1 MKAASLLTLMA
12 AVSFGA
18 SAMTLNSS
26 DIQEGSRM
34 AETFAFNGMG
44 CNGENQT
51 PLCFK
56 NYLKSM
62 CCVMCITIFHYC
74 IITQSSLLAH
84 LDTDLS
90 WH

>member
-44 CNGENQT
+44 CNGKNQS
-51 PLCFK
+51 PFNFK
-56 NYLKSM
+56 SYLKSIIYIA
-62 CCVMCITIFHYC
+62 VVTIFHYC

-90 WH
+90 

>member
-34 AETFAFNGMG
+34 
-44 CNGENQT
+44 
-51 PLCFK
+51 
-56 NYLKSM
+56 
-62 CCVMCITIFHYC
+62 
-74 IITQSSLLAH
+74 
-84 LDTDLS
+84 
-90 WH
+90 